1 MGRRCVSTRKKF
13 SNKKTYLSAYWVGG
27 RGKDLTTDNMSATL
41 KFASTVLYYS
51 SLKGIPVDR
60 VYTNSLRY
68 IGANIMLLARYSYS
82 DIQEMGR
89 WRGETFK

>member
-1 MGRRCVSTRKKF
+1 
-13 SNKKTYLSAYWVGG
+13 
-27 RGKDLTTDNMSATL
+27 MSATL